1 MTRKAVFDWLWREF
15 GIFKIVFGTLT
26 LFLIYQEILVFL
38 VVRPTSTSIE
48 LKMITPDL
56 MPDIIICPQ
65 PGFHI
70 PALRK
75 NGYHNSFWYSL
86 GMNTSETFLG
96 WSGNNS
102 LGTLQT
108 IEDISTLKNT
118 SSLPLARLKMKF
130 ENDYRWFTT
139 NFSYTRTMHPLGR
152 CLRVIFPNE
161 AGNGTKQHESLFD
174 VSESVP

>member
-65 PGFHI
+65 PGFDI
-70 PALRK
+70 PHFVRMDSIIHFGIL
-75 NGYHNSFWYSL
+75 
-86 GMNTSETFLG
+86 
-96 WSGNNS
+96 
-102 LGTLQT
+102 
-108 IEDISTLKNT
+108 
-118 SSLPLARLKMKF
+118 
-130 ENDYRWFTT
+130 
-139 NFSYTRTMHPLGR
+139 
-152 CLRVIFPNE
+152 
-161 AGNGTKQHESLFD
+161 
-174 VSESVP
+174 SV